1 MKRVYFDS
9 NSAMPTRGEVVQ
21 RMLPYFTEHF
31 GNPSSI
37 HDLGRVPRTSMEDA
51 RSSVASLIKASP
63 EEIYFTSGAT
73 ESINLALRGPLPF
86 KGKEKNRLIISQ
98 VDHDSVR
105 ATSAAVEGTGLD
117 RELLPIDEYGVIKI
131 DEASRMID
139 DSTYMVT
146 LPLASFEVGTIQPV
160 IRIAELS
167 KEAGALVHLDLT
179 TSAFQVRF
187 DVTKVPVDLVT
198 LSSVDMMGPKG
209 VGALYVRGGTRI
221 SSLIKGG
228 GHERGLRSGSE
239 NVPGLVGMGAAAEY
253 VKENMKVYVPR
264 IKRIRDK
271 LIKGM
276 SQIEGS
282 HLNGHP
288 EHRLPNNANLR
299 FDHIEGESMLLLL
312 DMNGISV
319 SSGSACT
326 QKNLEASKTLL
337 AMGLKHEEAHG
348 SLQFT
353 LNPTNE
359 MDDARYV
366 LDLMPGIVSQLRE
379 MSPLYNKKV

>member
-1 MKRVYFDS
+1 MYFDS

>member
-1 MKRVYFDS
+1 
-9 NSAMPTRGEVVQ
+9 MPTRGEVVQ